1 MIIAV
6 DFDGTCVK
14 HRYPMVG
21 EDVDGAVSVL
31 KELVRKGHKIILYTM
46 RSGDTLDDAISW
58 FIDND
63 IELWGINRNPEQ
75 LGIVLNIKTLLY
87 HFKSPL
93 MRMQLQLLIRKHI
106 NLLGYGSIYNNFLLY
121 FTPHCL
127 HIIRKVLQ

>member
-1 MIIAV
+1 MTIAV

-31 KELVRKGHKIILYTM
+31 KELVRKGHKIILYTT

-75 LGIVLNIKTLLY
+75 
-87 HFKSPL
+87 
-93 MRMQLQLLIRKHI
+93 
-106 NLLGYGSIYNNFLLY
+106 YGWSSSYLSSY
-121 FTPHCL
+121 P
-127 HIIRKVLQ
+127 

>member
-1 MIIAV
+1 MTIAV

-75 LGIVLNIKTLLY
+75 YGWSSSPKVFANLYIDDAPLVFVESLLLREVSIVENIKN
-87 HFKSPL
+87 
-93 MRMQLQLLIRKHI
+93 IWRKD
-106 NLLGYGSIYNNFLLY
+106 NAKDNYMPRN
-121 FTPHCL
+121 T
-127 HIIRKVLQ
+127 K